1 MTRPAASDR
10 VARMLSLVPWVAA
23 QGSAPVTEICRRFE
37 ITEDEL
43 LRDLGTVSMVGL
55 YPYTPDV
62 LIELSVEDGRVAV
75 TLPQAFD
82 RPLSLTA
89 EQGLALV
96 AKGSTLLAT
105 PGADPAGPLARG
117 LAKLSTALDAS
128 GSAEIDVRLG
138 PVSGGVLDTLRAAL
152 RDLHQV
158 QIEYYAYGRDELTER
173 IVDPSRITT
182 DQGQWYLAAYCH
194 QAQGDRLFRIDR
206 IRQATR
212 LDSQYTL
219 PSTDEVDGV
228 DGVFSPAGD
237 EPRVELDLAPDA
249 RWVVEQYPVEQ
260 VTDLPDG
267 GLRVSLVITARPWLE
282 RLLLRLGSSAV
293 VVDAPD
299 DLRRAGPDAAERLLT
314 RYAAPAA
321 PDSSLR

>member
-23 QGSAPVTEICRRFE
+23 QGRAPITEICRRFE
-37 ITEDEL
+37 IDEDQL
-43 LRDLGTVSMVGL
+43 LRDLDTVSMVGL

-62 LIELSVEDGRVAV
+62 LIELSVEDGHVSV
-75 TLPQAFD
+75 FLPLAFD

-117 LAKLSTALDAS
+117 LAKLSTTLDAG

-138 PVSGGVLDTLRAAL
+138 PVSQGVLDTLRSAL
-152 RDLHQV
+152 QQRRQV
-158 QIEYYAYGRDELTER
+158 EIEYYAYGRDELTER
-173 IVDPSRITT
+173 IIDPSRITT

-194 QAQGDRLFRIDR
+194 SAQGDRLFRIDR
-206 IRQATR
+206 IRQATL
-212 LDSQYTL
+212 LDTTYL
-219 PSTDEVDGV
+219 PPASNPIE
-228 DGVFSPAGD
+228 GVFSPAGD
-237 EPRVELDLAPDA
+237 EPRVELDLVADA
-249 RWVVEQYPVEQ
+249 AWVVEQYPVEQ

-267 GLRVSLVITARPWLE
+267 GLRVSLVVTARPWLE
-282 RLLLRLGSSAV
+282 RLLLRLGPAAV

-299 DLRRAGPDAAERLLT
+299 GLRRAGPEAAARVLA
-314 RYAAPAA
+314 RYAEDAI
-321 PDSSLR
+321 

>member
-23 QGSAPVTEICRRFE
+23 QGSASVTEICRRFE
-37 ITEDEL
+37 IDEEQL
-43 LRDLGTVSMVGL
+43 LRDLATVSMVGL

-62 LIELSVEDGRVAV
+62 LIELSVEDGRVSV
-75 TLPQAFD
+75 DLPQAFD

-89 EQGLALV
+89 VQGLALV
-96 AKGSTLLAT
+96 AAGSTLLAT

-128 GSAEIDVRLG
+128 GSAEIAVRLG
-138 PVSGGVLDTLRAAL
+138 AVSGGVLDTLRAAL
-152 RDLHQV
+152 RERRQV
-158 QIEYYAYGRDELTER
+158 ELEYYTYGRDELTER
-173 IVDPSRITT
+173 IVDPARVTT

-194 QAQGDRLFRIDR
+194 QAEGDRLFRIDR
-206 IRQATR
+206 IRNATL
-212 LDSQYTL
+212 LDSTYL
-219 PSTDEVDGV
+219 PPSVDSV

-237 EPRVELDLAPDA
+237 EPRVELDLAADA

-260 VTDLPDG
+260 VTDLPG
-267 GLRVSLVITARPWLE
+267 GRLRVSLLVTARPWLE

-299 DLRRAGPDAAERLLT
+299 ELRRAAPEAARRVLS
-314 RYAAPAA
+314 RYEAATGAT
-321 PDSSLR
+321 